1 MLFDLSSPG
10 RKNVIR
16 VVYGVLA
23 LLFLVGFV
31 GFGIGGEIGGGG
43 LIDSITGGGGDG
55 NTAEQYEQQ
64 IEDAESKLEANPEDP
79 KALVALA
86 QYRVLSGQAQLDVDE
101 TTGQPSLTEE
111 SRGEFEAGLDA
122 WARYLATDPEK
133 PDVTTASQVKQ
144 AFVLLGDADGAAEA
158 QEILVTANPSGNGY
172 YELAYYRYADFDFKA
187 GDEASDLA
195 VEEAKPAQKDATEKQ
210 LAKLREQAVKQQK
223 AIDKLPDSGEG
234 AGGLQS
240 PFGGLGDP
248 GGTVPPT
255 AP

>member
-43 LIDSITGGGGDG
+43 LIDSITGGGGDS

-64 IEDAESKLEANPEDP
+64 IEDAESALEANPEDP
-79 KALVALA
+79 KALVRLA

-101 TTGQPSLTEE
+101 ATGQPSLTEE
-111 SRGEFEAGLDA
+111 SRGEFEAGVDA
-122 WARYLATDPEK
+122 WTRYLATDPEK
-133 PDVTTASQVKQ
+133 PDVATAGPVVQ
-144 AFVLLGDADGAAEA
+144 AYVLLGDADGAAQT
-158 QEILVTANPSGNGY
+158 QEILAEANPSGNAY
-172 YELAYYRYADFDFKA
+172 YLLAYYRYADFDFKA
-187 GDEASDLA
+187 GDEASELA
-195 VEEAKPAQKDATEKQ
+195 VKEAKPSQKKATEKQ
-210 LAKLREQAVKQQK
+210 LAELREQAVKQQK
-223 AIDKLPDSGEG
+223 AIEKQPDAGSG
-234 AGGLQS
+234 APGLQS

-255 AP
+255 TP